1 LAVRFVQISELQRD
15 ALVELLNIGF
25 GRAGAALS
33 RLTNQRVILDVPRVG
48 VHAMNQLTA
57 HLAVLTS
64 EDVATVHQPFAGT
77 LAGDA
82 LLILSPESAVKLQ
95 ELLTDEPSL
104 PLTLDASSRE
114 VLSEVGNILLNA
126 CIGTFGNLLQ
136 VPVTF
141 DAPDINVASLQFV
154 LEQLNDGEQD
164 QFRYALLITAGFKL
178 RDAEIIGYMV
188 IVLSVPSLTRLL
200 EAVEIWERSQV

>member
-1 LAVRFVQISELQRD
+1 MRSVQISGLQRD

-33 RLTNQRVILDVPRVG
+33 RLTNQRVILEVPRVG
-48 VHAMNQLTA
+48 VHAMDQLTA
-57 HLAVLTS
+57 HLAALTS
-64 EDVATVHQPFAGT
+64 DDVATVHQPFAGT

-82 LLILSPESAVKLQ
+82 LLILSPEAAMRLQ

-104 PLTLDASSRE
+104 ALTLDASSRE
-114 VLSEVGNILLNA
+114 VLGEIGNILLNA

-141 DAPDINVASLQFV
+141 HAPDINIASLQSV
-154 LEQLNDGEQD
+154 LEQLNGGEQE

-178 RDAEIIGYMV
+178 RDAEIVGYMV
-188 IVLSVPSLTRLL
+188 IVLSVPSLARLL
-200 EAVEIWERSQV
+200 EAVETWERSQV